1 MNIIIEILGISSLGF
16 IFSSVVTPKLP
27 KMFKHKPFTCESCL
41 SWWFGIGYF
50 YGQYNLA
57 AVIPAAICY
66 VIASIIWK
74 L

>member
-16 IFSSVVTPKLP
+16 IFSSVVTPNLP
-27 KMFKHKPFTCESCL
+27 KFLKRKPFTCESCL
-41 SWWFGIGYF
+41 SWWLGIGYF

-57 AVIPAAICY
+57 AIVPAAICY
-66 VIASIIWK
+66 VVASLIWK

>member
-1 MNIIIEILGISSLGF
+1 MNTIIEILGIAALGF
-16 IFSSVVTPKLP
+16 IFSSVVTPQLP
-27 KMFKHKPFTCESCL
+27 QLFKRKPLTCESCL
-41 SWWFGIGYF
+41 SWWLGIGYF
-50 YGQYNLA
+50 YSQYNLA

>member
-1 MNIIIEILGISSLGF
+1 MNTIIEILGIASLGF

-41 SWWFGIGYF
+41 SWWLGIGYF
-50 YGQYNLA
+50 YAQYNLA

>member
-1 MNIIIEILGISSLGF
+1 MNTIIEILGISSLGF

-27 KMFKHKPFTCESCL
+27 KLFKHKPFTCESCL
-41 SWWFGIGYF
+41 SWWLGIGYF

-57 AVIPAAICY
+57 AIIPAAICY
-66 VIASIIWK
+66 VIASLIWK

>member
-1 MNIIIEILGISSLGF
+1 MNTIIEILGISSLGF

-41 SWWFGIGYF
+41 SWWLGIGYF
-50 YGQYNLA
+50 YSQYNLA